1 MKSSSTP
8 FLISAFYAASFVPIG
23 VHLPFYPVLLAARG
37 QDAAAIAVIT
47 TLPIVLRVTTAS
59 ALGAFADRLG
69 DRRLALVV
77 YCAATLAGA
86 LLIGAVGGFWGLLIA
101 TLVMSAPWNGILP
114 VTDALATG
122 AVRRGEAVYGRMRVW
137 GSISFVVVNLAA
149 GWVAGRH
156 GADGIW
162 LFLVVGMAVQF
173 AAAFLLPRDR
183 AEGSEARAQG
193 PGMLA
198 AMRELAGDR
207 VLMAVLV
214 GVALMQGSH
223 AMLYGFSSIHW
234 ASLGFS
240 GDEIG
245 ALWALGV
252 IGEIALFA
260 ASGKVLSHVS
270 PRMLVAIGGIGGT
283 VRWALFPLLDGT
295 FWPWIFLQ
303 TLHAASFAA
312 IHLGVMTVIARR
324 VEDGRAA
331 TVQGMMVSGNG
342 FTMAL
347 ATLASGPLYQH
358 FGGGAFAAMSVLAAV
373 GGFVLVRATGAAR
386 RVSAPS
392 AEREAQPQSAGTG
405 G

>member
-8 FLISAFYAASFVPIG
+8 FLISTFYAASFVPIG

-59 ALGAFADRLG
+59 ALGAFADRIG
-69 DRRLALVV
+69 DRRLALIA

-86 LLIGAVGGFWGLLIA
+86 LLVGAVGGFWGLLVA

-114 VTDALATG
+114 VSDALATG
-122 AVRRGEAVYGRMRVW
+122 AVRRGEAAYGRMRVW
-137 GSISFVVVNLAA
+137 GSIAFVVANLMA
-149 GWVAGRH
+149 GWVATRH
-156 GADGIW
+156 GAYGIW
-162 LFLVVGMAVQF
+162 LFLVVGMGLQF

-183 AEGSEARAQG
+183 AEKPETETGVAG
-193 PGMLA
+193 PSMLG

-207 VLMAVLV
+207 VLMAVLI

-283 VRWALFPLLDGT
+283 VRWTLFPLLDGT

-303 TLHAASFAA
+303 ALHAASFAA
-312 IHLGVMTVIARR
+312 VHLGVMTVIARR

-358 FGGGAFAAMSVLAAV
+358 FGGGGFAAMSVLAAV
-373 GGFVLVRATGAAR
+373 GGVVLVRATGVAR
-386 RVSAPS
+386 RV
-392 AEREAQPQSAGTG
+392 QPHRV
-405 G
+405 

>member
-8 FLISAFYAASFVPIG
+8 FLISTFYAASFVPIG

-59 ALGAFADRLG
+59 ALGAFADRIG
-69 DRRLALVV
+69 DRRLALAI
-77 YCAATLAGA
+77 YCAASLAGA
-86 LLIGAVGGFWGLLIA
+86 LLLGAVGGFWGLLVA
-101 TLVMSAPWNGILP
+101 TLVMSTPWNGILP

-122 AVRRGEAVYGRMRVW
+122 AVRRGEAAYGRMRVW
-137 GSISFVVVNLAA
+137 GSISFVAVNLAA
-149 GWVAGRH
+149 GWVAARH

-162 LFLVVGMAVQF
+162 LFLVAGMGVQF

-183 AEGSEARAQG
+183 TERHETDTGTSG
-193 PGMLA
+193 PSMLA

-207 VLMAVLV
+207 VLMAVLI

-260 ASGKVLSHVS
+260 ASGKVLAHVS

-283 VRWALFPLLDGT
+283 VRWTLFPLLDGT

-312 IHLGVMTVIARR
+312 VHLGVMTVIARR

-358 FGGGAFAAMSVLAAV
+358 FGGGGFAAMSVLAAV
-373 GGFVLVRATGAAR
+373 GGVVLVRATGAAR
-386 RVSAPS
+386 RV
-392 AEREAQPQSAGTG
+392 QPRRA
-405 G
+405 